1 MVVSPHSLKVYQR
14 SLTLDSQTM
23 ITGK

>member
-1 MVVSPHSLKVYQR
+1 MVVSTHSLKVYQR